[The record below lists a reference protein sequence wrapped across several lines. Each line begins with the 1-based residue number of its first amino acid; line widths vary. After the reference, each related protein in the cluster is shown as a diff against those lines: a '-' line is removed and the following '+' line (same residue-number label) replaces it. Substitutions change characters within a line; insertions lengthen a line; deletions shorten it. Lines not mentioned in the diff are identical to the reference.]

1 MFAQLPA
8 VATHDPE
15 VDDRQAADLK
25 ERKIM
30 DAMARLPK
38 AFAALPRSASA
49 PDLLQTSRN
58 AEAATTLALTQA
70 RAASEANLLA
80 TSRERP
86 LQNSMEALFRE
97 IDSSLGMAQK
107 LKRLLPFR
115 NGEGRLADQM
125 ADRMMLVVD
134 QLRHVHQ
141 KLEATGAGAGAGGVG
156 EAEFIARNLTKAA
169 SRAFNELTPPMR
181 QRLIDA
187 FHDDGG
193 QLPAIKAARDD
204 RLREMIRLADPAS
217 GVPASRDPSGVS
229 AEYRV
234 AQRKHEALNYAIAAL
249 EFAVPSK
256 QNAPT

>member
-1 MFAQLPA
+1 M
-8 VATHDPE
+8 
-15 VDDRQAADLK
+15 
-25 ERKIM
+25 
-30 DAMARLPK
+30 
-38 AFAALPRSASA
+38 
-49 PDLLQTSRN
+49 
-58 AEAATTLALTQA
+58 ALTQA

-86 LQNSMEALFRE
+86 LQNSMGALFRE
-97 IDSSLGMAQK
+97 IDSSLGIAQK

-115 NGEGRLADQM
+115 NGEARLADQI

-141 KLEATGAGAGAGGVG
+141 KLEATGAGGSGVG
-156 EAEFIARNLTKAA
+156 EAEFIARNLSKAA
-169 SRAFNELTPPMR
+169 GRAFNELTPLMR
-181 QRLIDA
+181 LRLIDA